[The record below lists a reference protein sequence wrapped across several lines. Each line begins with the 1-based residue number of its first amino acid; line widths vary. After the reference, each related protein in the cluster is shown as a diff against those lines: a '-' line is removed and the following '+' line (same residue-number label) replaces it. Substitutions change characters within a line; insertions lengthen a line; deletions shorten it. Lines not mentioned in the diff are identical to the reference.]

1 MKTAKTPFPKKI
13 KETALKQDVSFEEMK
28 QVSETPLEPE
38 YIENH
43 TENQPATFTVSAQ
56 NEEMIPKSQVKD
68 YIDQQLAEMRAT
80 LVQTTAPAKTELP
93 SKKVESSDDL
103 PEFENWV
110 VKDRIY
116 VLCTGHSSLSHGI
129 KDRHKRNSPLMY
141 KGRALRFSTSQA
153 SFFMDKQS
161 GDVLLSY
168 LSIDEGKLIVPKEN
182 THLQKFLAIH
192 PDNGVVFKEFD
203 PEEESKKAFEAQ
215 NVKID
220 AYILSTKIDDF
231 TRDSIAMLM
240 CKGYTEKW
248 EPYTIKK
255 NLNNEIEANPKLFIK
270 LAQDPALKHKT
281 VGKIS
286 VLRGYLKYVNFKFLD
301 ENDQIIC
308 EPKMHEN
315 EYDALA
321 AYFLSNAGRSLFEYL
336 RHKIEG

>member
-1 MKTAKTPFPKKI
+1 MTTAKTPFPKTV
-13 KETALKQDVSFEEMK
+13 KETVLKQDVSFEEM
-28 QVSETPLEPE
+28 QE
-38 YIENH
+38 
-43 TENQPATFTVSAQ
+43 ATNKDQEATSPDLK
-56 NEEMIPKSQVKD
+56 EEMIPKSQVKD
-68 YIDQQLAEMRAT
+68 YIDKQLEEIRSSFT
-80 LVQTTAPAKTELP
+80 QAPARTELP
-93 SKKVESSDDL
+93 TKKVESSDDL

-153 SFFMDKQS
+153 SFFMDKQA

-168 LSIDEGKLIVPKEN
+168 LSIDEGKLIVPQEN

-192 PDNGVVFKEFD
+192 PDNGIVFKEFD
-203 PEEESKKAFEAQ
+203 PEEESRKTYDAQ

-220 AYILSTKIDDF
+220 AYILSKKIDDF
-231 TRDSIAMLM
+231 TRDSVAMLM

-248 EPYTIKK
+248 EEYTIRK

-321 AYFLSNAGRSLFEYL
+321 TYFLSNTGRSLFEYL